1 MDGIYT
7 ASTGPGI
14 MRSSLITLRVVVLCL
29 LAALGCG
36 DSPGDRGLAV
46 SRARFVDTYVD
57 LRVEALRTESE
68 TLTDSARATVLARH
82 GVTEEE
88 LLDFAEAMGG
98 DLEYM
103 RDLWNEIETRL
114 DSLPPVT
121 GTP

>member
-1 MDGIYT
+1 MT
-7 ASTGPGI
+7 
-14 MRSSLITLRVVVLCL
+14 RSFHTLGVVVLCL
-29 LAALGCG
+29 LAVPGC
-36 DSPGDRGLAV
+36 DDRPSDRDLAV

-57 LRVEALRTESE
+57 LRVEALRAESE

-82 GVTEEE
+82 GVTQEE

-98 DLEYM
+98 DLDYM
-103 RDLWNEIETRL
+103 RDIWNEIETRL